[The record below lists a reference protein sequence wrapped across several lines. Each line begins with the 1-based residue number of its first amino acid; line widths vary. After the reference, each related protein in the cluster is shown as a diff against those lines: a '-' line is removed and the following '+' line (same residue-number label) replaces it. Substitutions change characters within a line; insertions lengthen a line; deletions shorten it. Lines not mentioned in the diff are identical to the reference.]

1 MQPRNEKFFALFS
14 RADSKPTTLPRACAA
29 LPGPAPPLASL
40 SWKTRWLTANSDPN
54 G

>member
-1 MQPRNEKFFALFS
+1 MGRRVQPRTEKFFALCS
-14 RADSKPTTLPRACAA
+14 KAGSKPTT